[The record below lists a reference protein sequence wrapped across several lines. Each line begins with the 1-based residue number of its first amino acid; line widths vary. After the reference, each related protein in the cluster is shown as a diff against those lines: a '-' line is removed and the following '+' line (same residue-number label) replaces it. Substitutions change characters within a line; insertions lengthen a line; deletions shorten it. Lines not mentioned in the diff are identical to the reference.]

1 MSLTF
6 KEWFRKITAF
16 VASNFLGTVVDTVVL
31 WLCSHF
37 LFKSYVGQYIISPVI
52 SFECSV
58 FVNFLNSYYFIWK
71 NRISKRTKGSFF
83 RHFLGY
89 NLSCAGVF
97 IIKMGLLLLIE
108 RILGWN
114 VVFCNLLALCFTG
127 LINFSMGEFVIFRK
141 KKQNDASVH

>member
-6 KEWFRKITAF
+6 EKWFRKITAF

-37 LFKSYVGQYIISPVI
+37 LFKSYVGQYIVSPVI

-58 FVNFLNSYYFIWK
+58 FVNFLNCYFFIWK
-71 NRISKRTKGSFF
+71 TRISKRTKGSFF

-89 NLSCAGVF
+89 NLSCVGVF

-127 LINFSMGEFVIFRK
+127 FVNFAMGEFVIFRRK
-141 KKQNDASVH
+141 KNRDAAAD